1 MSGTSRAA
9 AHATET
15 AVKVRTGSALRQRGN
30 TVRRR
35 SGRNDCLI
43 ASSVP
48 RADARGFRKDRLE
61 VRKDGK
67 VTAPYLARRAVV
79 MAGHLGDVSLL
90 RRVFHA
96 PLGDV
101 DGPTRAS
108 ALSGLARQSQLHPA
122 DLGAALEDDDGPVQ
136 RMGLALAAT
145 PKMMNPIKGAEPPP
159 PTADDIRFDAAL
171 LRLLRRS
178 DNTLAE
184 AAAWALGER
193 HTLPDDAD
201 ADRPELVA
209 IVTELADVAGQHPD
223 AMCREAAV
231 AALGSIGHP
240 LGRPAAV
247 AAMTDKATVRRRA
260 VIALAAF
267 DGPDVDLALSK
278 ATLDRDWQVRQA
290 AEDLSG

>member
-1 MSGTSRAA
+1 MVFA
-9 AHATET
+9 
-15 AVKVRTGSALRQRGN
+15 RTG
-30 TVRRR
+30 
-35 SGRNDCLI
+35 
-43 ASSVP
+43 
-48 RADARGFRKDRLE
+48 LE

-108 ALSGLARQSQLHPA
+108 ALSGLARQGQLQAA
-122 DLGAALEDDDGPVQ
+122 DLVAALEDEDGPVQ
-136 RMGLALAAT
+136 RMGLALAAA
-145 PKMMNPIKGAEPPP
+145 PNMMNPVGGAEPPPP
-159 PTADDIRFDAAL
+159 PTADDLRMDAAL

-290 AEDLSG
+290 AEDLSD

>member
-1 MSGTSRAA
+1 
-9 AHATET
+9 
-15 AVKVRTGSALRQRGN
+15 
-30 TVRRR
+30 
-35 SGRNDCLI
+35 
-43 ASSVP
+43 
-48 RADARGFRKDRLE
+48 
-61 VRKDGK
+61 
-67 VTAPYLARRAVV
+67 

-90 RRVFHA
+90 RRVLHA

-122 DLGAALEDDDGPVQ
+122 DLVAALEDDDGPVQ

-145 PKMMNPIKGAEPPP
+145 PKMMNPIGMAEP
-159 PTADDIRFDAAL
+159 PTADDLRIDAAL
-171 LRLLRRS
+171 LRLLRRT
-178 DNTLAE
+178 DHTVAE

-240 LGRPAAV
+240 LGRAAAV

-267 DGPDVDLALSK
+267 DGPDVDLALSE

-290 AEDLSG
+290 AEDLSD